1 MPLDLRLD
9 GEVIASVDEQVT
21 GVRIQT
27 ARGQTSATGIAPHEG
42 VVDIILDRVA
52 PSGPIRLDQ
61 LEAMQAQAIQDR
73 GEEGQP
79 VGFLRDAQVHP
90 SGLRASQGVHDET
103 LREGG
108 VDKELA
114 ERTRTNTAPPSR
126 DLASGLS
133 PKDTDV
139 LTARIEAFGQCGDAE
154 KAIEDN
160 PPTDPNMGTV
170 YAGVND
176 KSSEKQGRSGDGA
189 SDSAPLGGPS
199 NQPPPDKGDISGSGS
214 GADGSLSS
222 DSGLGASTDYPGASP
237 SVPKGDGGVPESTPD
252 PDCPPGTDHDH
263 GDKTPPKKATAP
275 TLKKS

>member
-1 MPLDLRLD
+1 MPFDLRLD

-27 ARGQTSATGIAPHEG
+27 ARGQTAATGIAPHEG

-52 PSGPIRLDQ
+52 PDGPIRLDQ

-73 GEEGQP
+73 GREGQP

-108 VDKELA
+108 VDKKLG

-126 DLASGLS
+126 DLAGGLS

-139 LTARIEAFGQCGDAE
+139 LTARIEAFGDHGDAE

-170 YAGVND
+170 YAGVHD
-176 KSSEKQGRSGDGA
+176 SSSQKQGRSGDGA

-199 NQPPPDKGDISGSGS
+199 GQPPPPDGDISGSGS
-214 GADGSLSS
+214 DASGPQS
-222 DSGLGASTDYPGASP
+222 DSGLGAPPVASP
-237 SVPKGDGGVPESTPD
+237 AASPETPKDPFFGDKPQDTTPTGSTPK
-252 PDCPPGTDHDH
+252 
-263 GDKTPPKKATAP
+263 KTPP